1 MAEQPEL
8 VVPDEAAWRAWLGE
22 NHADPVG
29 VWLVLAKKAALTRP
43 DPPTTLTYAQALD
56 EALCFGWIDGQA
68 KRRDDLTTWQR
79 FTPRRAR
86 SIWSARN
93 VGYIARLTEEGRM
106 HPAGFAEV
114 ERARADGRWD
124 AAYAGPATAT
134 VPDDLAVALAAS
146 PAAAAAF
153 EGLTS
158 QNRYAIL
165 HRLGQL
171 KTAAARARNVEKY
184 VAMLERGEVPSA
196 REH

>member
-1 MAEQPEL
+1 MAVQPEL
-8 VVPDEAAWRAWLGE
+8 VVPDDAAWRAWLVG
-22 NHADPVG
+22 NHADPTG
-29 VWLVLAKKAALTRP
+29 VWLVLAKKAALVAP

-68 KRRDDLTTWQR
+68 KRRDELTTWQR

-93 VGYIARLTEEGRM
+93 VGYIARLTDDGRM
-106 HPAGFAEV
+106 HAAGFAEV

-146 PAAAAAF
+146 PTAAAAF

-171 KTAAARARNVEKY
+171 KTAVARARNVEKY
-184 VAMLERGEVPSA
+184 VAMLERGETI
-196 REH
+196 H

>member
-1 MAEQPEL
+1 MAVQPEL
-8 VVPDEAAWRAWLGE
+8 VVPDDAAWRAWLLG

-29 VWLVLAKKAALTRP
+29 VWLLLAKKAALAVP

-68 KRRDDLTTWQR
+68 KRRDELTTWQR

-93 VGYIARLTEEGRM
+93 VTYVARLSDEGRM
-106 HPAGFAEV
+106 HPAGLAEV

-153 EGLTS
+153 ERLTS

-184 VAMLERGEVPSA
+184 VAMLERGETF
-196 REH
+196 H